1 MKSSDLGKK
10 VIRKELALI
19 PKSPGVYRMLN
30 HKGDILYVGKAK
42 NLPNR
47 LKNYVSEK
55 NHIIRTER
63 MLSQTFKIEITTTAN
78 ESEALLLEANLI
90 KKFKPK
96 FNILLKDD
104 KSFPFIFIGNKDQ
117 WPQVTKHRGKKDK
130 DGFYFGPFAS
140 AGSANWTVKMLQKIF
155 LLRVCDE
162 TTFKNRK
169 RPCILYQIKRCS
181 APCVGYVEKKEYKNS
196 VEATIRTTKGTNF
209 DYFSKEAKNKF
220 FNEEY
225 QVTNLSD
232 RMGMRLEGP
241 KLENIVNTNIKSEG
255 LVKGVVQVP
264 ADGNPIIMFSDHGS
278 IGGYP
283 KIAVVITADH
293 DKAAQLAPGSRIK
306 FKEVNLDEAESLF
319 KTYSKDTKSYLEKI
333 K

>member
-1 MKSSDLGKK
+1 MDQRIFSISNALVNNNLNEG
-10 VIRKELALI
+10 VIEFAYQGPLLQ
-19 PKSPGVYRMLN
+19 
-30 HKGDILYVGKAK
+30 
-42 NLPNR
+42 
-47 LKNYVSEK
+47 LKNGSVNFVITGNVVFNILRKNSIIEEGKRFQSYLLEK
-55 NHIIRTER
+55 EDQIDIIYTKDSVFGYLAIEGG
-63 MLSQTFKIEITTTAN
+63 FKIEKVWDSYSVNTKAKIGPNNGEKFSAG
-78 ESEALLLEANLI
+78 EKIYI
-90 KKFKPK
+90 KKSEVNNF
-96 FNILLKDD
+96 
-104 KSFPFIFIGNKDQ
+104 
-117 WPQVTKHRGKKDK
+117 VKK
-130 DGFYFGPFAS
+130 
-140 AGSANWTVKMLQKIF
+140 KI
-155 LLRVCDE
+155 
-162 TTFKNRK
+162 
-169 RPCILYQIKRCS
+169 
-181 APCVGYVEKKEYKNS
+181 EYKNS
-196 VEATIRTTKGTNF
+196 VETTIRITKGTNF

>member
-1 MKSSDLGKK
+1 MSDIYFEILRPGTNTSIQDKGRNHLYH
-10 VIRKELALI
+10 IGITISGAMDQRIFTLSNAL
-19 PKSPGVYRMLN
+19 VNNNLN
-30 HKGDILYVGKAK
+30 EGTIEFAHQGPLLK
-42 NLPNR
+42 
-47 LKNYVSEK
+47 LKNGSVNFAITGNVS
-55 NHIIRTER
+55 
-63 MLSQTFKIEITTTAN
+63 
-78 ESEALLLEANLI
+78 
-90 KKFKPK
+90 
-96 FNILLKDD
+96 FNILRKNLKIEEGKCFQSYLLENEDQVD
-104 KSFPFIFIGNKDQ
+104 IISTINSIFGYLAIEGGFEIKKVWDSYSVNTRAKIGPNNGEK
-117 WPQVTKHRGKKDK
+117 
-130 DGFYFGPFAS
+130 FS
-140 AGSANWTVKMLQKIF
+140 AGEKIYIKKSEVNNFVKKKI
-155 LLRVCDE
+155 
-162 TTFKNRK
+162 
-169 RPCILYQIKRCS
+169 
-181 APCVGYVEKKEYKNS
+181 EYKNS

>member
-1 MKSSDLGKK
+1 MSDTYFEILRPGTNSSIQDKGRTNLYHIGITISGAMDQRIFSISNALVNNNLNEG
-10 VIRKELALI
+10 VIEFAYQGPLLQ
-19 PKSPGVYRMLN
+19 
-30 HKGDILYVGKAK
+30 
-42 NLPNR
+42 
-47 LKNYVSEK
+47 LKNGSANFVITGNVVFNILRKNSISEEGK
-55 NHIIRTER
+55 CFQSYLLEKEDQIDIIYTKDSVFGYLAIEGG
-63 MLSQTFKIEITTTAN
+63 FKIEKVWDSYSVNTKAKIGPNNGEKFSAG
-78 ESEALLLEANLI
+78 EKIYI
-90 KKFKPK
+90 KKSEVNNF
-96 FNILLKDD
+96 
-104 KSFPFIFIGNKDQ
+104 
-117 WPQVTKHRGKKDK
+117 VKK
-130 DGFYFGPFAS
+130 
-140 AGSANWTVKMLQKIF
+140 KI
-155 LLRVCDE
+155 
-162 TTFKNRK
+162 
-169 RPCILYQIKRCS
+169 
-181 APCVGYVEKKEYKNS
+181 EYKNS

-293 DKAAQLAPGSRIK
+293 DKAAQLTPGSRIK

>member
-1 MKSSDLGKK
+1 MSDTYFEILRPGTNTSIQDKGRNHLYH
-10 VIRKELALI
+10 IGITISGAMDQRIFTLSNAL
-19 PKSPGVYRMLN
+19 VNNNLN
-30 HKGDILYVGKAK
+30 EGTIEFAHQGPLLK
-42 NLPNR
+42 
-47 LKNYVSEK
+47 LKNGSVNFAITGNVS
-55 NHIIRTER
+55 
-63 MLSQTFKIEITTTAN
+63 
-78 ESEALLLEANLI
+78 
-90 KKFKPK
+90 
-96 FNILLKDD
+96 FNILRKNLKIEEGKCFQSYLLENEDQID
-104 KSFPFIFIGNKDQ
+104 IISTINSIFGYLAIEGGFEIKKVWDSYSVNTKAKIGPNNGEK
-117 WPQVTKHRGKKDK
+117 
-130 DGFYFGPFAS
+130 FS
-140 AGSANWTVKMLQKIF
+140 AGEKIYIKKSEVNNFVKKKI
-155 LLRVCDE
+155 
-162 TTFKNRK
+162 
-169 RPCILYQIKRCS
+169 
-181 APCVGYVEKKEYKNS
+181 EYKNS

-220 FNEEY
+220 FKEEY
-225 QVTNLSD
+225 LVTNLSD

>member
-1 MKSSDLGKK
+1 MSDAYFEILRSGTNSSIQDKGRTHLYHIGITISGAMDQRIFSISNALVNNNLNEG
-10 VIRKELALI
+10 VIEFAYQGPLLQ
-19 PKSPGVYRMLN
+19 
-30 HKGDILYVGKAK
+30 
-42 NLPNR
+42 
-47 LKNYVSEK
+47 LKNGSVNFVITGNVVFNILRKNSIIEEGKCFQSYLLEK
-55 NHIIRTER
+55 EDQIDIIYTKDSVFGYLAIEGG
-63 MLSQTFKIEITTTAN
+63 FKIEKVWDSYSVNTKAKIGPNNGEKFSAG
-78 ESEALLLEANLI
+78 EKIYI
-90 KKFKPK
+90 KKSEVNNF
-96 FNILLKDD
+96 
-104 KSFPFIFIGNKDQ
+104 
-117 WPQVTKHRGKKDK
+117 VKK
-130 DGFYFGPFAS
+130 
-140 AGSANWTVKMLQKIF
+140 KI
-155 LLRVCDE
+155 DY
-162 TTFKNRK
+162 N
-169 RPCILYQIKRCS
+169 
-181 APCVGYVEKKEYKNS
+181 NS
-196 VEATIRTTKGTNF
+196 VTTTIRTTKGTNF
-209 DYFSKEAKNKF
+209 DYFSEEAKNKF

>member
-1 MKSSDLGKK
+1 MSDTYFEILRSGTNSSIQDKGRTHLYHIGITISGAMDQRIFSISNALVNNNLNEG
-10 VIRKELALI
+10 VIEFAYQGPLLQLKNGSANFVI
-19 PKSPGVYRMLN
+19 TGNVVFN
-30 HKGDILYVGKAK
+30 ILRK
-42 NLPNR
+42 NLIIEEGKCFQSY
-47 LKNYVSEK
+47 LLEK
-55 NHIIRTER
+55 EDQIDIIYTKDSVFGYLAIEGG
-63 MLSQTFKIEITTTAN
+63 FKIEKVWDSYSVNTKAKIGPNNGEKFSAG
-78 ESEALLLEANLI
+78 EKIYI
-90 KKFKPK
+90 KKSEVNNF
-96 FNILLKDD
+96 
-104 KSFPFIFIGNKDQ
+104 
-117 WPQVTKHRGKKDK
+117 VKK
-130 DGFYFGPFAS
+130 
-140 AGSANWTVKMLQKIF
+140 KI
-155 LLRVCDE
+155 
-162 TTFKNRK
+162 
-169 RPCILYQIKRCS
+169 
-181 APCVGYVEKKEYKNS
+181 EYKNS

-264 ADGNPIIMFSDHGS
+264 ADGNPIILFSDHGS

-293 DKAAQLAPGSRIK
+293 DKAAQLIPGSKIK
-306 FKEVNLDEAESLF
+306 FKEVNLDEAEKLF
-319 KTYSKDTKSYLEKI
+319 KSYFNETKNYIEQI

>member
-1 MKSSDLGKK
+1 MSDTYFEILRPGTNTSIQDKGRNHLYH
-10 VIRKELALI
+10 IGITISGAMDQRIFTLSNAL
-19 PKSPGVYRMLN
+19 VNNNLN
-30 HKGDILYVGKAK
+30 EGTIEFAHQGPLLK
-42 NLPNR
+42 
-47 LKNYVSEK
+47 LKNGSV
-55 NHIIRTER
+55 N
-63 MLSQTFKIEITTTAN
+63 FAITGN
-78 ESEALLLEANLI
+78 VI
-90 KKFKPK
+90 
-96 FNILLKDD
+96 FNILRKNLKIEEGKCFQSYLLENEDQID
-104 KSFPFIFIGNKDQ
+104 IISTINSIFGYLAIEGGFEIKKVWDSYSVNTKAKIGPNNGEK
-117 WPQVTKHRGKKDK
+117 
-130 DGFYFGPFAS
+130 FS
-140 AGSANWTVKMLQKIF
+140 AGEKIYIKKSEVNNFVKKKI
-155 LLRVCDE
+155 
-162 TTFKNRK
+162 
-169 RPCILYQIKRCS
+169 
-181 APCVGYVEKKEYKNS
+181 EYKNS

-264 ADGNPIIMFSDHGS
+264 ADGNPIVMFSDHGS

>member
-1 MKSSDLGKK
+1 MSDTYFEILRSGTNSSIQDKGRTNLYHIGITISGAMDQRIFSISNALVNNNLNEG
-10 VIRKELALI
+10 VIEFAYQGPLLQ
-19 PKSPGVYRMLN
+19 
-30 HKGDILYVGKAK
+30 
-42 NLPNR
+42 
-47 LKNYVSEK
+47 LKNGSANFVITGNVVFNILRKNSTIEEGKCFQSYLLEK
-55 NHIIRTER
+55 EDQIDIIYTKDSVFGYLAIEGG
-63 MLSQTFKIEITTTAN
+63 FKIEKVWDSYSVNTKAKIGPNNGEKFSAG
-78 ESEALLLEANLI
+78 EKIYI
-90 KKFKPK
+90 KKSEV
-96 FNILLKDD
+96 NN
-104 KSFPFIFIGNKDQ
+104 FI
-117 WPQVTKHRGKKDK
+117 KK
-130 DGFYFGPFAS
+130 
-140 AGSANWTVKMLQKIF
+140 KI
-155 LLRVCDE
+155 
-162 TTFKNRK
+162 
-169 RPCILYQIKRCS
+169 
-181 APCVGYVEKKEYKNS
+181 EYKNS

-319 KTYSKDTKSYLEKI
+319 KTYSNDTKSYLEKI

>member
-1 MKSSDLGKK
+1 MSDTYFEILRSGTNSSIQDKGRTNLYHIGITISGAMDQRIFSISNALVNNNLNEG
-10 VIRKELALI
+10 VIEFAYQGPLLQ
-19 PKSPGVYRMLN
+19 
-30 HKGDILYVGKAK
+30 
-42 NLPNR
+42 
-47 LKNYVSEK
+47 LKNGSANFVITGNVVFNILRKNSTIEEGKCFQSYLLEK
-55 NHIIRTER
+55 EDQIDIIYTKDSVFGYLAIEGG
-63 MLSQTFKIEITTTAN
+63 FKIEKVWDSYSVNTKAKIGPNNGEKFSAG
-78 ESEALLLEANLI
+78 EKIYI
-90 KKFKPK
+90 KKSEV
-96 FNILLKDD
+96 NN
-104 KSFPFIFIGNKDQ
+104 FI
-117 WPQVTKHRGKKDK
+117 KK
-130 DGFYFGPFAS
+130 
-140 AGSANWTVKMLQKIF
+140 KI
-155 LLRVCDE
+155 
-162 TTFKNRK
+162 
-169 RPCILYQIKRCS
+169 
-181 APCVGYVEKKEYKNS
+181 EYKNS